1 MNRAYYGWLAAA
13 SLSGFGDAA
22 VFFALGWAATGIG
35 PGIAG
40 LVVTA
45 ITLPRAVLLI
55 AGGVLGDRWGPR
67 RMVISGH
74 VVLCLAT
81 LSLALAVHLAGTS
94 VALLVL
100 TGLVI
105 GTVEA
110 MVLPALGALPRLF
123 VPDEQLPRALAL
135 RGSIGQVVSLVGGP
149 ASAVLVAAA
158 GLVGALLVDAG
169 TFAIALAVLLAV
181 KPPYDAPARVGS
193 SDGAPPGL
201 ASGSSRSSGSS
212 GSSHRSYRSS
222 YRARAVRGASV
233 VREAED
239 GLRVA
244 WSDPLL
250 RTLLLAVA
258 LVAAFVLPVATLCVP
273 LLARAQGRQ
282 VTDAG
287 LIVGASVAGSLV
299 ITVVVARWGTWRRP
313 GVVVA
318 AGPLVAAAGM
328 GWLAIAPTVPAAV
341 VGTLVQGVGIGLF
354 TSHLAPMFF
363 AGTPRTHLTRLQ
375 SILALVQTVPL
386 LGSMNLVGGLAGSSC
401 RLAVLACA
409 AGTALAGTL
418 LLFTTSVIQASL
430 VTESDACVL
439 SATEPS

>member
-1 MNRAYYGWLAAA
+1 MNRAFYGWLAAA

-35 PGIAG
+35 PGVAG

-45 ITLPRAVLLI
+45 FTLPRAVLLI

-67 RMVISGH
+67 RVVISGQ

-81 LSLALAVHLAGTS
+81 LGLALAVHLAGTS

-123 VPDEQLPRALAL
+123 VPDEQLPKALAL
-135 RGSIGQVVSLVGGP
+135 RGSTGQVVSLVGGP

-158 GLVGALLVDAG
+158 GLVGALLVDAA

-181 KPPYDAPARVGS
+181 KPPYDVPARVGS
-193 SDGAPPGL
+193 PYGA
-201 ASGSSRSSGSS
+201 GSSRG
-212 GSSHRSYRSS
+212 
-222 YRARAVRGASV
+222 SV
-233 VREAED
+233 VREAAD

-273 LLARAQGRQ
+273 LLARAQGWQ

-287 LIVGASVAGSLV
+287 FIVGASVAGSLV
-299 ITVVVARWGTWRRP
+299 ITVVVARWGSWRRP

-318 AGPLVAAAGM
+318 AGSLIAAVGM
-328 GWLAIAPTVPAAV
+328 GWLAVAPTVPAAA
-341 VGTLVQGVGIGLF
+341 VGTLVQGLGVGLF

-386 LGSMNLVGGLAGSSC
+386 LGSMNLVGGLAGSSG
-401 RLAVLACA
+401 RWAVFTCA

-418 LLFTTSVIQASL
+418 LLFTTSVSRAAT
-430 VTESDACVL
+430 VTESGRL
-439 SATEPS
+439 SAVSNRTA

>member
-1 MNRAYYGWLAAA
+1 VNRAFSGWLAAA

-35 PGIAG
+35 PGVAG

-55 AGGVLGDRWGPR
+55 VGGVLGDRWGPR
-67 RMVISGH
+67 RVVISGH
-74 VVLCLAT
+74 GILCLAT
-81 LSLALAVHLAGTS
+81 LGLAVAVHLAGIS

-100 TGLVI
+100 TGFVI

-110 MVLPALGALPRLF
+110 MVLPAMGALPRLF

-135 RGSIGQVVSLVGGP
+135 RGSTGQVVNLIGGP

-158 GLVGALLVDAG
+158 GLVGALLVDAA
-169 TFAIALAVLLAV
+169 TFAVALAVLLAIR
-181 KPPYDAPARVGS
+181 PPYDAPAPDGS
-193 SDGAPPGL
+193 SYGT
-201 ASGSSRSSGSS
+201 R
-212 GSSHRSYRSS
+212 
-222 YRARAVRGASV
+222 SV
-233 VREAED
+233 VREAGD

-250 RTLLLAVA
+250 RTLLVAVA

-273 LLARAQGRQ
+273 LLARAQGWQ

-299 ITVVVARWGTWRRP
+299 ITIVVARWGSWRRP
-313 GVVVA
+313 GAVVA
-318 AGPLVAAAGM
+318 AGPLIAAAGIGWLAVAPTAVAAA
-328 GWLAIAPTVPAAV
+328 A
-341 VGTLVQGVGIGLF
+341 GTLVQGVGIGMF

-363 AGTPRTHLTRLQ
+363 AGTPRAYLTRLQ

-386 LGSMNLVGGLAGSSC
+386 LVSMNLVGAVAGSSS
-401 RLAVLACA
+401 RWAVLLCA
-409 AGTALAGTL
+409 AGAAAAGML
-418 LLFTTSVIQASL
+418 LLFTTSVFSTPIVTASD
-430 VTESDACVL
+430 EQDAL
-439 SATEPS
+439 SN